1 MAHTLATLSDGDLVR
16 KALDFLHNKL
26 KFVKTINK
34 QYDNR
39 FAVEGAKNGGS
50 LLIRNPNEFE
60 VTDGAIMATADITE
74 TYQTLT
80 VATQKHVALPNFT
93 SLERTMSVQDFDDN
107 YLEPAMARLAAEV
120 ESVTLASTYKDIYNI
135 TGTVDTTPDN
145 LLSVRLANARLTK
158 GLAPM
163 ENRHFM
169 TESLAMANTTN
180 SMNTYFHKASE
191 IDSSFT
197 EGYVGRAANMKW
209 WENEMLPTHT
219 NGTRTDTTPVCN
231 TTEASGITSGTATI
245 TTTAGSSGT
254 MTVGDV
260 FTVADVYAVNQ
271 ETKTRYDHLQQF
283 VVTTAVSDASGT
295 EVIAVSPTPYT
306 SGARQNVEVVSAGAG
321 KLVLNLTAG
330 GSGAA
335 GGVTTQSLAYHR
347 DFCTFVT
354 ADLHMDPSA
363 TMSRANF
370 DGISLRYWRSSDII
384 NDKFPARIDVLFG
397 SKVLRPA
404 HAVRV
409 RSD

>member
-26 KFVKTINK
+26 KFVKTINR
-34 QYDNR
+34 QYDSR

-50 LLIRNPNEFE
+50 LLIRNPNEFA
-60 VTDGAIMATADITE
+60 VTDGATMTTADITE
-74 TYQTLT
+74 TWQTLT

-93 SLERTMSVQDFDDN
+93 SLERTMKVSDFEDN

-120 ESVTLASTYKDIYNI
+120 ESTTLASVYKDIYNI

-145 LLSVRLANARLTK
+145 LLSVRLANARLSK

-163 ENRHFM
+163 DNRHFM
-169 TESLAMANTTN
+169 TDSLAMANTTN
-180 SMNTYFHKASE
+180 SMNAYFHKATE
-191 IDSSFT
+191 LERSFS
-197 EGYVGRAANMKW
+197 EGYVGQAANLKW

-219 NGTRTDTTPVCN
+219 NGTRDDTTPV
-231 TTEASGITSGTATI
+231 TTTTGWANGDTTI
-245 TTTAGSSGT
+245 TTTGFDNADT
-254 MTVGDV
+254 LTAGDV
-260 FTVADVYAVNQ
+260 FTVAGVWAVNP

-283 VVTTAVSDASGT
+283 VVRTAKTLDSTD
-295 EVIAVSPTPYT
+295 VIDVSPTIYV
-306 SGARQNVEVVSAGAG
+306 SGAKQNLEVTGTGSKA
-321 KLVLNLTAG
+321 LLNVTGG
-330 GSGAA
+330 GSGASS
-335 GGVTTQSLAYHR
+335 GVTTQSLAYHR

-354 ADLHMDPSA
+354 ADLHMDESA

-370 DGISLRYWRSSDII
+370 DGISLRYWRSNDII

-397 SKVLRPA
+397 SKVLRA
-404 HAVRV
+404 GHAVRV

>member
-1 MAHTLATLSDGDLVR
+1 MAHDLSTLSDGDLVR

-26 KFVKTINK
+26 KFVKTINR

-39 FAVEGAKNGGS
+39 FAVEGAKNGGN
-50 LLIRNPNEFE
+50 LLIRNPNEFA
-60 VTDGAIMATADITE
+60 VTDGATMTTADIAE

-80 VATQKHVALPNFT
+80 VGTQKHVPLPNFT

-120 ESVTLASTYKDIYNI
+120 ESVTLASVYKDIYNI

-145 LLSVRLANARLTK
+145 LLSVRLANARLSK

-163 ENRHFM
+163 DNRHFM
-169 TESLAMANTTN
+169 TDSLAMANTTN
-180 SMNTYFHKASE
+180 SMNAYFHKATE
-191 IDSSFT
+191 LERSFS
-197 EGYVGRAANMKW
+197 EGYVGQAANLKW

-231 TTEASGITSGTATI
+231 TSTGITSGTATI

-254 MTVGDV
+254 MLVGDV
-260 FTVADVYAVNQ
+260 FTVAGVWAVNP

-283 VVTTAVSDASGT
+283 VVTTAVADASGT

-306 SGARQNVEVVSAGAG
+306 SGAKQNVSIPSPTGG
-321 KLVLNLTAG
+321 QLVLNLTAG

-335 GGVTTQSLAYHR
+335 SGVTTQSLAYHR

-354 ADLHMDPSA
+354 ADLHMDA
-363 TMSRANF
+363 
-370 DGISLRYWRSSDII
+370 
-384 NDKFPARIDVLFG
+384 
-397 SKVLRPA
+397 
-404 HAVRV
+404 
-409 RSD
+409 